1 MMRWTFAD
9 WFVGA
14 TGYNP
19 GAEGAV
25 RPEDEIDAWAWWR
38 RNDSTGEYIGLNAG
52 FQRIADTIKQHN
64 GVDAVIGF
72 SQGGCAAGFVASL
85 LEEGR
90 VDVFAA
96 AAEEGGVGYP
106 TEFLADSGVQINSPL
121 RFAVSYAGFYAP
133 NDSYKAF
140 YEPKLSTPTLHVIGS
155 LDTVVE
161 ESRTNGLVERCVE
174 GRRTV
179 VHHPGGHFVPIGK
192 EQVGVLVG
200 WIREALEGGKEAGKE
215 ESVED
220 MDVPF

>member
-1 MMRWTFAD
+1 LADSFA
-9 WFVGA
+9 VP

-25 RPEDEIDAWAWWR
+25 RPADEIDAWAWWR

-90 VDVFAA
+90 VEAFQE
-96 AAEEGGVGYP
+96 AEKDGGVEYPGEFVEGGEQVN
-106 TEFLADSGVQINSPL
+106 APL

-174 GRRTV
+174 DRRTV

-200 WIREALEGGKEAGKE
+200 WIRDVLEGAKEAGKE